1 MHNFSSVS
9 EKSVPFHNFFLSFL
23 TAIKI
28 VGGPSLFSVKINCK
42 AHAHKYAFQEVE
54 VENVGVVQN
63 DVEDMLIA
71 VEWAWV
77 QIPQESVFVVE
88 QGVPSLNYSE
98 ILGSNPVDAVEFAV
112 VFVDYFL
119 IVELY
124 IVDVWTFS
132 SQIHNYWSQGSTD
145 HYRIFC

>member
-1 MHNFSSVS
+1 M
-9 EKSVPFHNFFLSFL
+9 
-23 TAIKI
+23 
-28 VGGPSLFSVKINCK
+28 
-42 AHAHKYAFQEVE
+42 E

-77 QIPQESVFVVE
+77 QIPQESVFVDV
-88 QGVPSLNYSE
+88 QGVRSLNYSE

-132 SQIHNYWSQGSTD
+132 S
-145 HYRIFC
+145 

>member
-1 MHNFSSVS
+1 M
-9 EKSVPFHNFFLSFL
+9 
-23 TAIKI
+23 
-28 VGGPSLFSVKINCK
+28 
-42 AHAHKYAFQEVE
+42 E

-98 ILGSNPVDAVEFAV
+98 ILGSNPVDVVEFVV

-132 SQIHNYWSQGSTD
+132 S
-145 HYRIFC
+145 

>member
-1 MHNFSSVS
+1 
-9 EKSVPFHNFFLSFL
+9 
-23 TAIKI
+23 
-28 VGGPSLFSVKINCK
+28 
-42 AHAHKYAFQEVE
+42 VE

-77 QIPQESVFVVE
+77 QIPQESVFVVVV
-88 QGVPSLNYSE
+88 QGVPSLNHSE

-132 SQIHNYWSQGSTD
+132 S
-145 HYRIFC
+145 

>member
-1 MHNFSSVS
+1 M
-9 EKSVPFHNFFLSFL
+9 
-23 TAIKI
+23 
-28 VGGPSLFSVKINCK
+28 
-42 AHAHKYAFQEVE
+42 E

-132 SQIHNYWSQGSTD
+132 S
-145 HYRIFC
+145 